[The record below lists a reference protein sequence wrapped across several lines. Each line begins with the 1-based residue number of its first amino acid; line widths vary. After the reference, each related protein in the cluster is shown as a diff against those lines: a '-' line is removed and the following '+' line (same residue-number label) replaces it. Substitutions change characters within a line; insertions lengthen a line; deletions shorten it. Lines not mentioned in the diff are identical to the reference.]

1 MILKINSRVFVAFVP
16 VLRIV
21 QKITFIVPN
30 NKKAFKLRNE
40 RERET
45 CKNAKMSL
53 NVLKESTTVFHH

>member
-1 MILKINSRVFVAFVP
+1 MP

-40 RERET
+40 RERD
-45 CKNAKMSL
+45 AKMSL